1 MSARRLAVV
10 PAAGSGSRF
19 GQALPKQYTL
29 LAGQPPQLLTAF
41 AGR

>member
-19 GQALPKQYTL
+19 GQAIPKQYTL
-29 LAGQPPQLLTAF
+29 QI
-41 AGR
+41 GRAHV